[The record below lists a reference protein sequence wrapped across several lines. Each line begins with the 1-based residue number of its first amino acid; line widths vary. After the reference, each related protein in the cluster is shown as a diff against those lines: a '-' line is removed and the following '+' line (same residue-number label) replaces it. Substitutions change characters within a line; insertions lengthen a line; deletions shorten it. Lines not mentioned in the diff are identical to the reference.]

1 MAYIWLVGFAAYHI
15 GVILY
20 VAGFRTDSW
29 STATIG
35 GKDITYDM
43 AGTCNLADEG
53 CPALIVDG
61 QDAVLGL
68 LIAGSVLNLIALILQ
83 WFEYWKK
90 TDKEWIPKLGQALGC
105 LAGLLIMIGVG
116 IYGDKINP
124 PHFELGYSFGLT
136 TAGAVLL
143 FLGSAALLLE
153 NIIQTHVPNNCQAVW
168 GFIQG
173 RDSYRNIP

>member
-35 GKDITYDM
+35 GKDITIDM
-43 AGTCNLADEG
+43 AGTCNDG
-53 CPALIVDG
+53 DCPSLIVDG

-105 LAGLLIMIGVG
+105 LAGVLIIVG
-116 IYGDKINP
+116 CAIYGEKVNP
-124 PHFELGYSFGLT
+124 EGFDLGYSFGLT
-136 TAGAVLL
+136 TAGAVILL
-143 FLGSAALLLE
+143 LGSAILLFHSFIANVLQ
-153 NIIQTHVPNNCQAVW
+153 QTT
-168 GFIQG
+168 GYEDI
-173 RDSYRNIP
+173 